1 MLSASARSK
10 IGQKNLSSRY
20 RPRVWP
26 LISVPLKPCC
36 RTRRSNRVISLAFSS
51 KYPVGF
57 LLLQVGNAALDQ
69 NTYTIRQTALEYLP
83 QTLQRYLSL
92 PPAYRNAYPLQ
103 DGKTATQLLVEQLTL
118 LDQTMKK
125 IVANF
130 LADDSQALLAN
141 GRFLADRFQN
151 QDFLKAV

>member
-1 MLSASARSK
+1 MPVNRSFESSLNAEMSSDE
-10 IGQKNLSSRY
+10 IAAALQKLVSD
-20 RPRVWP
+20 
-26 LISVPLKPCC
+26 I
-36 RTRRSNRVISLAFSS
+36 RRLAPEQILGLVESIRQS
-51 KYPVGF
+51 IVSILPTMGK
-57 LLLQVGNAALDQ
+57 GNAALDQ